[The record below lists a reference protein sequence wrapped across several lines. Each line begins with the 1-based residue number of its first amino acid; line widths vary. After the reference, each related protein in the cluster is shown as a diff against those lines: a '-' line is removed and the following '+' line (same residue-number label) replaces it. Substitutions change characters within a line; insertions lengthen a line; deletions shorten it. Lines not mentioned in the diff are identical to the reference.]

1 MEEDP
6 KTYELEKPGGLF
18 VAVWVSVVLVIL
30 GFTAKRVLGRQELL
44 RQEGTELE
52 QQNQSGRRVL
62 VEPVLHSARTRTIEL
77 PGTIHGYIETP
88 VYAKIAGYLKTI
100 SVDKGDRVRQGQLV
114 ALLDSPELDHQ
125 VSNAR
130 ASYILARLTDH
141 RNQSLLRANVI
152 SQQTADESHTQMIEA
167 KAALA
172 QLIATQAYEE
182 IRAPFSGIVTARY
195 VDPGALIPQQTS
207 PAATPA
213 PLIGLAMIS
222 ELRIYAD
229 MPQAFAPFI
238 RDGDPAVINI
248 TEYPGRVFKGTVT
261 RHPGALTSATRTMLV
276 EVDISNRDQA
286 LLPGMYAI
294 LKFEVTMPQGVAMVP
309 DDALVFRDGKAFV
322 PVVRNDR
329 LKLAEV
335 TLGYDDG
342 INVEVTGGVS
352 EQDVVAINVGQAA
365 RDGERVRPITGEEA
379 H

>member
-6 KTYELEKPGGLF
+6 KTYELGKPGGVF
-18 VAVWVSVVLVIL
+18 FAVWVVVVLVIL

-44 RQEGTELE
+44 RQQGLELE
-52 QQNQSGRRVL
+52 QQTQFGRRVL
-62 VEPVLHSARTRTIEL
+62 VEPVLHSARTRAIEL
-77 PGTIHGYIETP
+77 PGTIRGYVETP

-100 SVDKGDRVRQGQLV
+100 TVDKGDRVRAGQLL

-125 VSNAR
+125 VANAS
-130 ASYILARLTDH
+130 ASYTLARLTDK

-152 SQQTADESHTQMIEA
+152 AQQTADESRARMIEA

-172 QLIATQAYEE
+172 QLIATKAYEE
-182 IRAPFSGIVTARY
+182 IRAPFGGIVTARY

-213 PLIGLAMIS
+213 PLIELAMLS

-238 RDGDPAVINI
+238 RDGDPAVTTV
-248 TEYPGRVFKGTVT
+248 TEYPDRVFRGTVT
-261 RHPGALTSATRTMLV
+261 RHPNALTSTTRTMLV
-276 EVDISNRDQA
+276 EVDISNRDEA
-286 LLPGMYAI
+286 LLPGMYAT
-294 LKFEVTMPQGVAMVP
+294 LNFEVNMRQGVPLVP
-309 DDALVFRDGKAFV
+309 DDALIFRDGKSYV
-322 PVVRNDR
+322 PIVRNDR
-329 LKLAEV
+329 LKLAQV

-342 INVEVTGGVS
+342 INVEIPEGLS
-352 EQDVVAINVGQAA
+352 DQDVVAINVGQAA
-365 RDGERVRPITGEEA
+365 RDGERVRPITAHEA